1 MSPEA
6 TISLSELRGFL
17 EAFAMFNTKCDHGY
31 TFSIEQLPVAQ
42 THSRSIQL
50 HFRDETA
57 SASLEPMRDWEQQLP
72 EILGQWLFQFQDER
86 MSHLVDTRRDFSLT
100 HAFGREHAM
109 DWIMSR
115 LTTKI
120 RPTKVVIADI
130 VLSNFYECAWK
141 DIVFE
146 VGEVWCLMHLGV
158 SD

>member
-1 MSPEA
+1 MPTEA
-6 TISLSELRGFL
+6 AIALSELSGFL

-31 TFSIEQLPVAQ
+31 TFSIEQLPIAQ
-42 THSRSIQL
+42 TFNRSIQL
-50 HFRDETA
+50 YFRDETA
-57 SASLEPMRDWEQQLP
+57 SASLEPMSDWVQQLP
-72 EILGQWLFQFQDER
+72 DILGQWLFQFQDER

-100 HAFGREHAM
+100 HAFGREHAI

-120 RPTKVVIADI
+120 RPTKVAIADI
-130 VLSNFYECAWK
+130 ALSGFDECAWK

-146 VGEVWCLMHLGV
+146 VGESWYLMHLGV